1 MQFLMIC
8 HYPRRQDDIWRRHC
22 FLVKTTTGQGYNPP
36 PDLNMG
42 SKKVSERLKP
52 QLERSAAL
60 RNTWPR
66 GGQTSCKKTA
76 TLCAPAGINDFEAAA
91 TLWLAL
97 SPPAFYSTNSTD
109 TGGVSVI
116 APAQDQQGCNTCT
129 ALAVVAAAQAAV
141 ATTLQLDVDNVL
153 MSAQVG

>member
-1 MQFLMIC
+1 LYSCQLLADDSCAIC
-8 HYPRRQDDIWRRHC
+8 VSTAP
-22 FLVKTTTGQGYNPP
+22 GQGYNPP
-36 PDLNMG
+36 PNLNMG
-42 SKKVSERLKP
+42 ADNVVLRLQAP
-52 QLERSAAL
+52 LQRSRAYL
-60 RNTWPR
+60 KTWPT
-66 GGQTSCKKTA
+66 GGQMSCKRA
-76 TLCAPAGINDFEAAA
+76 FCAPAGPGSDVEKTA

-97 SPPAFYSTNSTD
+97 SPPAYFSTNSTV

-153 MSAQVG
+153 MSAQVGS